1 MHHLVVIAAV
11 LHTVA
16 SKSVL
21 GCLRKYQRLG
31 CTASAAT
38 RPTFRAVSRS
48 LNFVSR
54 PRWSKVLYR
63 GTIGVLYTS
72 TPVPFQGSES
82 CLCTIY
88 VVLPPSSCRRPRRRL
103 ARLFGVRTRKSQLR
117 RRTRGP
123 KVSRRAQGSKRRPSS
138 PADTLLRGSASRIG
152 LKQQNINK
160 EALQTVRPR
169 TWRSVRST
177 PHQ

>member
-1 MHHLVVIAAV
+1 MV
-11 LHTVA
+11 
-16 SKSVL
+16 
-21 GCLRKYQRLG
+21 GCLRKSQRLG

-38 RPTFRAVSRS
+38 RPAILAVSRS
-48 LNFVSR
+48 LIFVSQS
-54 PRWSKVLYR
+54 PRWSQGKLRYYR
-63 GTIGVLYTS
+63 GTLGVLYTN
-72 TPVPFQGSES
+72 TPVPFQGSEK
-82 CLCTIY
+82 
-88 VVLPPSSCRRPRRRL
+88 LPANDLRGSTALELSALDGRL
-103 ARLFGVRTRKSQLR
+103 NNRFWVRTRKSQLT

-169 TWRSVRST
+169 TWRSVSST